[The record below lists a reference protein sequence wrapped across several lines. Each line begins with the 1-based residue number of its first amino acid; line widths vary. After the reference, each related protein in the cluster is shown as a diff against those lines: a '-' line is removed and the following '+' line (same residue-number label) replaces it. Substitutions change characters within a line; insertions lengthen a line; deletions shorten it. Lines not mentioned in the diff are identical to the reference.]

1 MKRANQWTKTL
12 LRFEVLLKWTVYLS
26 GLLTLVGIIATA
38 AKGVDL
44 GRLEPIAAFLRE
56 YFFHFWLGAVTAL
69 AIVLLIWTMSL
80 HRRFTSG
87 FRDNFKRSLAANW
100 DFVGDWRIT
109 EAGEL
114 LITNSDPGGLTKI
127 GAYWENYTLEFD
139 AHILND
145 CLGVI
150 VRAQDLNNYYM
161 FQIRKNRIRP
171 HRRVTFPIVEAGDE
185 ESKDRSEADSQAPHP
200 VKFAVGWDIPNKL
213 AVDLDPPISDWFSTT
228 IIVRGEAVSIKINAK
243 QVFYAESF
251 LKISTGK
258 IGFRNSGHEKAFVR
272 DVKVTLHS

>member
-1 MKRANQWTKTL
+1 
-12 LRFEVLLKWTVYLS
+12 
-26 GLLTLVGIIATA
+26 
-38 AKGVDL
+38 
-44 GRLEPIAAFLRE
+44 
-56 YFFHFWLGAVTAL
+56 
-69 AIVLLIWTMSL
+69 MSL
-80 HRRFTSG
+80 HRRFNSG

-100 DFVGDWRIT
+100 DFVGDWKTT
-109 EAGEL
+109 EECEL

-161 FQIRKNRIRP
+161 FQIRRNRIRP
-171 HRRVTFPIVEAGDE
+171 HRRVTFPFVEAGDE
-185 ESKDRSEADSQAPHP
+185 ESKDGAEVDSQAPRP
-200 VKFAVGWDIPNKL
+200 VKFAVRWDIPKKL
-213 AVDLDPPISDWFSTT
+213 AVDLDTPISDWFSTT

-251 LKISTGK
+251 LKIPTGK
-258 IGFRNSGHEKAFVR
+258 IGFRNSGHEKALVR